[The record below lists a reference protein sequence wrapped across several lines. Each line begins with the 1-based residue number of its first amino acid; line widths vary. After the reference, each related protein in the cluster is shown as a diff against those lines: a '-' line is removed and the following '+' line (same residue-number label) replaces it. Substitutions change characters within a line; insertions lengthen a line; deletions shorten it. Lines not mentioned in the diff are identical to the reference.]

1 MFRTGELMRDIGTV
15 LVGEDAVKSGLI
27 DEVGSLSS
35 AIRKLDE
42 LIAKKKE
49 ESKGKGETN

>member
-1 MFRTGELMRDIGTV
+1 MRDIGTV